1 MYVVDK
7 MYKKLYLLKYTNILA
22 NNMDDPNALLDAF
35 TMLLAYMGDEGAKDG
50 YLTGITNGVPTYS
63 IDLRPNP
70 LEMAEILM
78 IAQQVLNFIKF
89 DVHMELDHE
98 DILEKVIHLKQL
110 VNEKNQSMKDE
121 LFTYIDTMLE

>member
-1 MYVVDK
+1 
-7 MYKKLYLLKYTNILA
+7 
-22 NNMDDPNALLDAF
+22 MDDPNALLDAF

-63 IDLRPNP
+63 VDLRPHP
-70 LEMAEILM
+70 LEMAEIQT
-78 IAQQVLNFIKF
+78 IVQQVLNFIKS
-89 DVHMELDHE
+89 DVPMELQHE

-121 LFTYIDTMLE
+121 LFTYMTEMLE